1 MYDEINQ
8 NKFVLDCERY
18 IEENVAA
25 PYIAFY
31 LARGYSLDV
40 LGTSSLKQH
49 FNSAAD
55 VFNIY
60 FENTDKVITDIKQA
74 LLWILICILYH
85 SPLYHL
91 FLDPNDTH
99 PIKTLVQGNF
109 VIVLELKPQLQHLA
123 CYIF

>member
-8 NKFVLDCERY
+8 DKFVRECEHY

-60 FENTDKVITDIKQA
+60 SENTHKVITDIKQ
-74 LLWILICILYH
+74 ILKEKYKLEIVEEN
-85 SPLYHL
+85 PLKLKEIWFCFHISL
-91 FLDPNDTH
+91 FFKKFFNTD
-99 PIKTLVQGNF
+99 I
-109 VIVLELKPQLQHLA
+109 
-123 CYIF
+123 

>member
-40 LGTSSLKQH
+40 LGTSSFKQH

-60 FENTDKVITDIKQA
+60 IENTDKVITDIKQ
-74 LLWILICILYH
+74 ILKEKYKLEIVEEN
-85 SPLYHL
+85 PL
-91 FLDPNDTH
+91 
-99 PIKTLVQGNF
+99 K
-109 VIVLELKPQLQHLA
+109 LKE
-123 CYIF
+123 I

>member
-8 NKFVLDCERY
+8 DKFVRECEHY

-49 FNSAAD
+49 FNSAAE
-55 VFNIY
+55 FSISIL
-60 FENTDKVITDIKQA
+60 K
-74 LLWILICILYH
+74 ILIKLSLI
-85 SPLYHL
+85 
-91 FLDPNDTH
+91 
-99 PIKTLVQGNF
+99 
-109 VIVLELKPQLQHLA
+109 
-123 CYIF
+123 

>member
-8 NKFVLDCERY
+8 DKFVRECEHY

-49 FNSAAD
+49 FKMFS
-55 VFNIY
+55 ISIL
-60 FENTDKVITDIKQA
+60 K
-74 LLWILICILYH
+74 ILIKLSLI
-85 SPLYHL
+85 
-91 FLDPNDTH
+91 
-99 PIKTLVQGNF
+99 
-109 VIVLELKPQLQHLA
+109 
-123 CYIF
+123 

>member
-31 LARGYSLDV
+31 LAKGYSLDT
-40 LGTSSLKQH
+40 LGQGTFMQH

-55 VFNIY
+55 VFNID
-60 FENTDKVITDIKQA
+60 FNDIGKIITDIKQILSKKY
-74 LLWILICILYH
+74 LLEIAEEN
-85 SPLYHL
+85 PL
-91 FLDPNDTH
+91 
-99 PIKTLVQGNF
+99 K
-109 VIVLELKPQLQHLA
+109 LKE
-123 CYIF
+123 I

>member
-49 FNSAAD
+49 S
-55 VFNIY
+55 ISIL
-60 FENTDKVITDIKQA
+60 K
-74 LLWILICILYH
+74 ILIKLSLI
-85 SPLYHL
+85 
-91 FLDPNDTH
+91 
-99 PIKTLVQGNF
+99 
-109 VIVLELKPQLQHLA
+109 
-123 CYIF
+123 

>member
-18 IEENVAA
+18 IEENV
-25 PYIAFY
+25 AFY

-60 FENTDKVITDIKQA
+60 FENTDKVITDIKQ
-74 LLWILICILYH
+74 ILKEKYKLEIVEEN
-85 SPLYHL
+85 PL
-91 FLDPNDTH
+91 
-99 PIKTLVQGNF
+99 K
-109 VIVLELKPQLQHLA
+109 LKE
-123 CYIF
+123 I